1 MIASSEFI
9 RGYTEMIVLSILS
22 KGDSYIYSIANQINE
37 LGYGYLKITNPSLV
51 IVLKKMSDEGKVS
64 SFNVLNEKNVN
75 RKFYSITE
83 RGKKYYKENIT
94 SYLESL
100 NKLNILLR
108 GGLGEE

>member
-1 MIASSEFI
+1 
-9 RGYTEMIVLSILS
+9 MIVLSILS

-37 LGYGYLKITNPSLV
+37 LGDGYLKITNPSLV

-108 GGLGEE
+108 GGLDEE